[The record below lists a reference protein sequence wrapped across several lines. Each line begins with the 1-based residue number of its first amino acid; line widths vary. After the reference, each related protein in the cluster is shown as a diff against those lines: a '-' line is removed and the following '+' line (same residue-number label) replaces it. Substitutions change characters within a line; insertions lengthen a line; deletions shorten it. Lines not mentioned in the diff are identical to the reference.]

1 VHKVIFEDIER
12 IKSRVNLSS
21 LNNKRVLVTG
31 GSGLIGQYILNL
43 LVSLVES
50 DGLQI
55 EIDSISKRIPQ
66 AGSVLG
72 SSSINSLQIDLGKE
86 FKLDANRKYDLIV
99 HAAGYGQPQKFLTDE
114 IATLAINGATT
125 INLSKYL
132 EEDGTFLFL
141 STSEVYL
148 GSLHFPSSEG
158 DFGQIGP
165 DHQRA
170 PYVIGKS
177 YGETVMSSLRRAG
190 INTKVARV
198 ALAYGPGTERDDSR
212 VLNQL
217 IKRGITEKKSALM
230 DQGKAIRTYCYV
242 ADTVEMLMNIALLGK
257 SMLYNVGGVSR
268 VTILELAET
277 VGKLLEVEVTTSLS
291 KGFLTSAPEEVSL
304 DMSKYSQEFG
314 AVDFKTLQ
322 SGLELTINWQRE
334 TLYGREGE

>member
-1 VHKVIFEDIER
+1 MHKIILEDIER
-12 IKSRVNLSS
+12 IKSRVNFSS
-21 LNNKRVLVTG
+21 LNKKRVLITG

-55 EIDSISKRIPQ
+55 EIDSISKRIPN
-66 AGSVLG
+66 AGSILA
-72 SSSINSLQIDLGKE
+72 SSLINSLQIDLGKE
-86 FKLDANRKYDLIV
+86 FKLDTKRKYDLII

-114 IATLAINGATT
+114 LATLTINGATT

-132 EEDGTFLFL
+132 QEDGVFLFL

-148 GSLHFPSSEG
+148 GSLHFPSSEE

-177 YGETVMSSLRRAG
+177 YGETVMSSLSRAG
-190 INTKVARV
+190 INSKVARV
-198 ALAYGPGTERDDSR
+198 ALAYGPGTEKDDSR

-217 IKRGITEKKSALM
+217 IKRGILEKKIALM

-242 ADTVEMLMNIALLGK
+242 ADTVEMLMNIALFGK
-257 SMLYNVGGVSR
+257 SILYNVGGVSR
-268 VTILELAET
+268 VTVLELAEV
-277 VGKLLEVEVTTSLS
+277 VGEFLQAEVTTSLS
-291 KGFLTSAPEEVSL
+291 DGFLSSAPQEVSL
-304 DMSKYSQEFG
+304 DMSKYTQEFG
-314 AVDFKTLQ
+314 AIDFRSLRN
-322 SGLELTINWQRE
+322 GLELTINWQRE
-334 TLYGREGE
+334 ILYSKEG